1 MSPEL
6 AKTLAGCKTVAAK
19 IRALDAAGYPRAE
32 IARLLGKRYQHVRN
46 VLEEPGPPQLAA
58 MDPSSM
64 AMEGMAEA
72 DASFFQYTPP
82 HTYFLSVG
90 ANGSVVLP
98 PEVLKALGARPGG
111 LIIADLDDER
121 FTLVSGK
128 TGIQLMK
135 ARLAQPPPP
144 GALMSESL
152 IEDRRREAAIETLEA
167 QMDEAQMDE
176 AGLRRGD

>member
-6 AKTLAGCKTVAAK
+6 ERNLAGCKTVAAK

-46 VLEEPGPPQLAA
+46 VLEEPGPPKLDAMAA
-58 MDPSSM
+58 Q
-64 AMEGMAEA
+64 GMAEA
-72 DASFFQYTPP
+72 DATFFHHTPP

-111 LIIADLDDER
+111 IVIADLEDER
-121 FTLVSGK
+121 FTLVSGM

-135 ARLAQPPPP
+135 ARLAQPPRP
-144 GALMSESL
+144 GALASEEL
-152 IEDRRREAAIETLEA
+152 IEERRREAAIEELEA
-167 QMDEAQMDE
+167 QIDGPGPSRD
-176 AGLRRGD
+176 D

>member
-6 AKTLAGCKTVAAK
+6 ERALAGCKTVAAK

-46 VLEEPGPPQLAA
+46 VLEEPGPPKLAA
-58 MDPSSM
+58 SEPQ
-64 AMEGMAEA
+64 GMAEA
-72 DASFFQYTPP
+72 DATFFQYTPP

-121 FTLVSGK
+121 FTLVSGA

-135 ARLAQPPPP
+135 ARLAQPPSP

-152 IEDRRREAAIETLEA
+152 IEDRRREAAIDELEA
-167 QMDEAQMDE
+167 QMDVAD
-176 AGLRRGD
+176 AHDDG

>member
-6 AKTLAGCKTVAAK
+6 EKTLAGCKTVAAK
-19 IRALDAAGYPRAE
+19 IRTLDAAGYPRAE

-58 MDPSSM
+58 AEPQ
-64 AMEGMAEA
+64 GMAEA
-72 DASFFQYTPP
+72 DMSFFQYTPP

-98 PEVLKALGARPGG
+98 LEVLKALGARPGG

-135 ARLAQPPPP
+135 SRLAQPPP
-144 GALMSESL
+144 GALASLEL
-152 IEDRRREAAIETLEA
+152 IEERRREAAIEELEA
-167 QMDEAQMDE
+167 QMDS
-176 AGLRRGD
+176 AGGRRGD

>member
-6 AKTLAGCKTVAAK
+6 EKTLAGCKTVAAK

-46 VLEEPGPPQLAA
+46 VLEEPGPPKLATTEPLAMA
-58 MDPSSM
+58 MD
-64 AMEGMAEA
+64 GMAEA

-111 LIIADLDDER
+111 LIIADLEDER

-135 ARLAQPPPP
+135 ARMAQPPQP
-144 GALMSESL
+144 GALASLEL
-152 IEDRRREAAIETLEA
+152 IEERRREAAIEELEA
-167 QMDEAQMDE
+167 QMDA
-176 AGLRRGD
+176 ARPRRDD